1 MELKPTTR
9 VAEALAHAQR
19 FAQQG
24 HHPEIAPAH
33 LTLAL
38 MALADTAT
46 QELLAPTGASVAGIQ
61 AQAQQTLAGLP
72 TVSGTASQPPTF
84 GRDAVAVLTQAD
96 TLMKAKGDSYLAADL
111 LLLALA
117 ETGHLGGVDK
127 GGAQALEAAIDTQ
140 RGGRKVTSETPAE
153 GGESLEKYG
162 TDLTQAARD
171 GKLDPVIGRDQ

>member
-117 ETGHLGGVDK
+117 ETVPAGARAAGVVPPV
-127 GGAQALEAAIDTQ
+127 A
-140 RGGRKVTSETPAE
+140 PARVDVDE
-153 GGESLEKYG
+153 
-162 TDLTQAARD
+162 D
-171 GKLDPVIGRDQ
+171 GVRILSWPGSPAPPAGSR